1 MTDAGQTFIL
11 IDFDIVVV
19 WCDFAHGL
27 RCDEDELLASGI
39 PSAFDL
45 RWILAAIIVTEYLGL
60 TIISIEIS
68 RLALSMNTSLRRVS
82 RCRLSTVELLTT
94 RRGI

>member
-1 MTDAGQTFIL
+1 MLARRTTEAGHTVIL

-39 PSAFDL
+39 SSTFDL
-45 RWILAAIIVTEYLGL
+45 R
-60 TIISIEIS
+60 
-68 RLALSMNTSLRRVS
+68 
-82 RCRLSTVELLTT
+82 
-94 RRGI
+94 